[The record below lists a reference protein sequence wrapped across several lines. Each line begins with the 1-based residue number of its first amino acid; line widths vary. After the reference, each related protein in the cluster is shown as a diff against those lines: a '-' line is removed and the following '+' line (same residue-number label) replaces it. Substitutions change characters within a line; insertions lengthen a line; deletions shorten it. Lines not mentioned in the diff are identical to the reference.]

1 MRHPRTMLS
10 DLWRDVHAGRELAW
24 RLFVRDVKAQY
35 RQTYFGYVWAF
46 VPPLAAALT
55 FIFLQGQGITNIDG
69 TSIPYPAF
77 VVIGTMLWQTFAEAT
92 MSPIQSVNAARSMLV
107 KLNFPRESI
116 LMAGMYMVSFNMLIR
131 LILLAIVLVLWRI
144 VPGVTLVGFP
154 VAVFGLLICG
164 FAIGLMI
171 LPIGTLYGDIG
182 RGFPILLQIGMFLTP
197 VVYPAR
203 TEGFAGWLARW
214 NPISPLIETAR
225 ASLTGQALTYLPQS
239 LMVIAIGGAI
249 VVLGLLLFRLVMAPL
264 IERMGG

>member
-1 MRHPRTMLS
+1 MLKE
-10 DLWRDVHAGRELAW
+10 LWADINGGRELAW

-35 RQTYFGYVWAF
+35 RQTYFGYLWAF
-46 VPPLAAALT
+46 VPPLVGAIT
-55 FIFLQGQGITNIDG
+55 FIFLQSQGITNIQG
-69 TSIPYPAF
+69 TPIPYPAF
-77 VVIGTMLWQTFAEAT
+77 VMIGTMLWQTFAEAT
-92 MSPIQSVNAARSMLV
+92 LNPLQAINSSKPMLV

-144 VPGVTLVGFP
+144 VPGATLIGFP
-154 VAVFGLLICG
+154 VAVFGLLISG

-171 LPIGTLYGDIG
+171 LPIGTLYGDIA
-182 RGFPILLQIGMFLTP
+182 RGFPILLQLGMFLTP

-225 ASLTGQALTYLPQS
+225 ATLTGQSLTYLPQS
-239 LMVIAIGGAI
+239 LLVIAIGGAI